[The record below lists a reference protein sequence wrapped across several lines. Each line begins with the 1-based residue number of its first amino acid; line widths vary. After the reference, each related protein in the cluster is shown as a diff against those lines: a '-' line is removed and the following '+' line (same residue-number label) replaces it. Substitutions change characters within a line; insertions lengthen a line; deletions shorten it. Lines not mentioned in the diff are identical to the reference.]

1 MKTSTFLLLML
12 VGGFV
17 YGQTDASVKAQ
28 TEPARPDRLTLSI
41 GLFQGGGSLAG
52 VDLEFM
58 ATERIGL
65 QMGAGYLAF
74 GAGLNY
80 HLKPGPRS
88 SAIALVYWHQG
99 FDDGFAQ
106 SALGTTFLFRGKKIL
121 TAQLG
126 VGYRLRAGYT
136 LPETFTEVPVLLLYS
151 LGIYLSRS
159 GFTPRTR

>member
-1 MKTSTFLLLML
+1 MKATVFSLLVL
-12 VGGFV
+12 FV
-17 YGQTDASVKAQ
+17 SFSYGQTDVSTNSQAES
-28 TEPARPDRLTLSI
+28 TRPDRLALSI
-41 GLFQGGGSLAG
+41 GLFHGGGSLAG

-58 ATERIGL
+58 ATDRIGL
-65 QMGAGYLAF
+65 QMGVGYVGF

-80 HLKPGPRS
+80 HLKPTPRS

-126 VGYRLRAGYT
+126 VGYRLRAGNI
-136 LPETFTEVPVLLLYS
+136 PERFQEVPVLLLYS
-151 LGIYLSRS
+151 LGIYLCRS
-159 GFTPRTR
+159 GFTPKK